1 MNPDSRDNVDALD
14 QTAVEELRTL
24 GDCVRWGA
32 SRFGEAG
39 LFFGHGTDNAL
50 DEARVLALHAL
61 HLGVDLPDRYL
72 DARLTRLER
81 EQVLALFGRR
91 IRERLPAPYITG
103 EAWFAGLAFEI
114 DARALVPRSPIAEL
128 IEAGFAPWLDP
139 AGVTRV
145 LDIGTG
151 CGCIAVA
158 CALALPDARV
168 DAVDTSDE
176 ALALAQ
182 HNIRRYGLGDR
193 VNALHSDV
201 YEALAGARY
210 DLIVANPPYVPR
222 ASMEMLPGEYRCEP
236 ASALVAGDDGLDV
249 VRRILAGAPDHLEAD
264 GLLVVEVGEA
274 APYLEQACADLPLT
288 WLDFERGGEGV
299 FLLTGEQVQ
308 QYAAELRALTAS
320 EQQQQEG

>member
-1 MNPDSRDNVDALD
+1 MDALD

-39 LFFGHGTDNAL
+39 LYFGHGTDNAL

-61 HLGVDLPDRYL
+61 HLAVDLPDRYL
-72 DARLTRLER
+72 DARLTRDER
-81 EQVLALFGRR
+81 ARVLALFARR
-91 IRERLPAPYITG
+91 ISERLPAPYMTG

-114 DARALVPRSPIAEL
+114 APGVLIPRSPIAEL
-128 IEAGFAPWLDP
+128 IEEGFAPWLDL
-139 AGVTRV
+139 AGVNRV
-145 LDIGTG
+145 LDVGTG
-151 CGCIAVA
+151 SGCIAVA
-158 CALALPDARV
+158 CALALPQAEV
-168 DAVDTSDE
+168 DAVDISDE
-176 ALALAQ
+176 ALALAGR
-182 HNIRRYGLGDR
+182 NIRRYGLEQR
-193 VNALHSDV
+193 VNAIHSDV
-201 YEALAGARY
+201 YAVLAGARY
-210 DLIVANPPYVPR
+210 ELIVANPPYVPQ
-222 ASMEMLPGEYRCEP
+222 ASMGGLPEEYHREP
-236 ASALVAGDDGLDV
+236 ASALVAGSDGLDV
-249 VRRILAGAPDHLEAD
+249 VRRILAGAPDHLEPH

-308 QYAAELRALTAS
+308 QYAEALRALATS